1 MPTECTLNNQNV
13 LTNSETVMDGRNVA
27 KTLVQL
33 SCIQTLNQFS
43 TVKFSTRVNSRS
55 FAVTTVKPTDKAW
68 AAINNHDDQ

>member
-1 MPTECTLNNQNV
+1 
-13 LTNSETVMDGRNVA
+13 MDGRNVA